1 MTALRRTICALAAIL
16 LAGCVVAQEPV
27 PFVTGFV
34 PSPVADKARIHL
46 PPDAPAQAKWSAWFC
61 YGDARFDFLD
71 HRSWIEDL
79 AKTRREQ
86 GLEVVVAMPEAVA
99 RELAAQKPPFS
110 VAALELFAGPG
121 SGAAMFCLSQHG
133 AAEAVV
139 CEIDCARDRV
149 DAALVG
155 ELLRTSPG
163 EADDLL
169 ASLLATVGEGEA
181 PDDFVAH
188 CIRALPHSGQARA
201 LGVLAGW
208 WARGDHAFAQRAF
221 DDAMKAID
229 GDGIALVAFADLVL
243 RGDPADDGMARTLS
257 MALAPVAAA
266 APHGA
271 ETQCVYLRALLL
283 AGQHRLASRIGEQAA
298 AAAGDDPMAHLRLA
312 EAWTK
317 ARDPAQFRAQADAA
331 LARATAGKE
340 RIDLREWHAA
350 RHEVLARCGASA
362 EDCAKVRSEYAAAFD
377 QYRDSPNNDAWRLM
391 TDLYTMGRYPSFS
404 LAIADAMQKEAG
416 EGLDPIYRDTV
427 ALAAYCAGQW
437 QRAVDGQRT
446 AVDGAPTAPTYA
458 MRLRR
463 YEGALALRQQREQE
477 QKQRDDARKKR

>member
-1 MTALRRTICALAAIL
+1 M
-16 LAGCVVAQEPV
+16 QS
-27 PFVTGFV
+27 
-34 PSPVADKARIHL
+34 SPVADSARIWS
-46 PPDAPAQAKWSAWFC
+46 PPEAPAQAKWSAWFC
-61 YGDARFDFLD
+61 YGDARFDFRD
-71 HRSWIEDL
+71 HRTWIEDL
-79 AKTRREQ
+79 AKTRRER
-86 GLEVVVAMPEAVA
+86 GLDVIVAMPEAAA

-110 VAALELFAGPG
+110 VAAIDLFAGAG
-121 SGAAMFCLSQHG
+121 SGAARFCLCQHG

-139 CEIDCARDRV
+139 CEIDGARDRV
-149 DAALVG
+149 DAALEG

-169 ASLLATVGEGEA
+169 ASLLATVGDGEA

-201 LGVLAGW
+201 LSVLAGW
-208 WARGDHAFAQRAF
+208 WAKGDHAVAQRAF

-243 RGDPADDGMARTLS
+243 RGDPVDDGMARTLS

-312 EAWTK
+312 ETWTK

-340 RIDLREWHAA
+340 HVDLREWHAA

-362 EDCAKVRSEYAAAFD
+362 EDCARVRVEYAEAFD
-377 QYRDSPNNDAWRLM
+377 QYRDSPNNDAWHLM
-391 TDLYTMGRYPSFS
+391 TDLATMGRYPSFS

-416 EGLDPIYRDTV
+416 EGLHPTYRDTV

-437 QRAVDGQRT
+437 ERAAAEQRVAIEAERGALSFAV
-446 AVDGAPTAPTYA
+446 
-458 MRLRR
+458 RLRR
-463 YEGALALRQQREQE
+463 YEGALALRVQREQE
-477 QKQRDDARKKR
+477 QKQRDEARRRR